1 MDNVQNLLINNICSV
16 INLPAGLLNSGRKA
30 GMAQI
35 AELIALL
42 AYLHRQTQQHGRQE
56 CIRCISR
63 GPQAHRLQVAETA
76 ALCIRSTRISPDP
89 TASRPDGVENIDEA
103 AEEVARA
110 LAEFTAADL
119 VGGALPLAALDVLT
133 HYDLSS
139 ASSMAVFGSQEVQ
152 PTSQAA
158 TVTDLAPAKAE
169 EQVDVELFFR
179 QIMNS

>member
-1 MDNVQNLLINNICSV
+1 MEGFQ
-16 INLPAGLLNSGRKA
+16 P
-30 GMAQI
+30 
-35 AELIALL
+35 
-42 AYLHRQTQQHGRQE
+42 
-56 CIRCISR
+56 
-63 GPQAHRLQVAETA
+63 
-76 ALCIRSTRISPDP
+76 
-89 TASRPDGVENIDEA
+89 
-103 AEEVARA
+103 
-110 LAEFTAADL
+110 L

-158 TVTDLAPAKAE
+158 TATELAPAEAE

>member
-1 MDNVQNLLINNICSV
+1 VYQVHL
-16 INLPAGLLNSGRKA
+16 
-30 GMAQI
+30 
-35 AELIALL
+35 
-42 AYLHRQTQQHGRQE
+42 
-56 CIRCISR
+56 R

-89 TASRPDGVENIDEA
+89 TASRPDGVEIIDEA

-110 LAEFTAADL
+110 LAEFTAADLVEGFQPL

-158 TVTDLAPAKAE
+158 TATDLAPAEAE